1 MGPILEKRAEGYQ
14 HPLYLRSNMFDES
27 IFSAVIEQEEYGY
40 IRFVEEPRVI
50 VDAGANIGMAT
61 VFFANRHPNATIY
74 AIEPAADNY
83 EVLCKNIEKY
93 PHVVPICCG
102 LMGTV
107 GKGRILDEGS
117 TLGYQVEL
125 NGADSNGVIC
135 TTVDAICQQY
145 NISHIDLLKIDIE
158 GAEKE
163 VFSSAEKWLPKVG
176 SIAME
181 LHERYAQDC
190 NRIVF
195 DAIKPYFRYEWI
207 GGENFFFSNEGTAYP
222 IVPDIYKGENPALLP
237 VEAMW
242 ELRDYFDR
250 VHTEECAKKDAEQ
263 AKLQQALDESS
274 IRFGRMC
281 AEKDAALAGLQQ
293 TLDES
298 SERFGRVC
306 AEKDAALAELQRA
319 LDESSKQFGR
329 MCTEKD
335 AELAELQQTLD
346 ESSKRF
352 GRVCA
357 EKDAALA
364 ELQHAVAAL
373 QDSQRFSNN
382 TPGKQGFEVENG

>member
-1 MGPILEKRAEGYQ
+1 MEQNAQKEREKILEIKNLCMEF
-14 HPLYLRSNMFDES
+14 P
-27 IFSAVIEQEEYGY
+27 
-40 IRFVEEPRVI
+40 
-50 VDAGANIGMAT
+50 AGKKKT
-61 VFFANRHPNATIY
+61 VKA
-74 AIEPAADNY
+74 
-83 EVLCKNIEKY
+83 
-93 PHVVPICCG
+93 
-102 LMGTV
+102 
-107 GKGRILDEGS
+107 
-117 TLGYQVEL
+117 L
-125 NGADSNGVIC
+125 NNV
-135 TTVDAICQQY
+135 T
-145 NISHIDLLKIDIE
+145 
-158 GAEKE
+158 
-163 VFSSAEKWLPKVG
+163 F
-176 SIAME
+176 
-181 LHERYAQDC
+181 
-190 NRIVF
+190 
-195 DAIKPYFRYEWI
+195 
-207 GGENFFFSNEGTAYP
+207 
-222 IVPDIYKGENPALLP
+222 DIYKGENPALLP
-237 VEAMW
+237 VEAIW

-250 VHTEECAKKDAEQ
+250 VHTEVCAKKDAAQ

-298 SERFGRVC
+298 SERFGRLC

-373 QDSQRFSNN
+373 QDSQRFSNG